1 MSLKQFRFEVTNTRT
16 GEKAAF
22 IGDGEKMAEAFA
34 EGVKNCQSAFRPKDG
49 KGGNEQGM
57 AVTTKQGGVVKRTLR
72 EFESDYGYM
81 MPAPQ
86 TDEAAPDEL

>member
-22 IGDGEKMAEAFA
+22 IGDGETLKAAMADGVSNLQSPDAKMA
-34 EGVKNCQSAFRPKDG
+34 VK
-49 KGGNEQGM
+49 
-57 AVTTKQGGVVKRTLR
+57 TTQGGVAPRTIA

-81 MPAPQ
+81 MPAPPEG
-86 TDEAAPDEL
+86 DEF